1 MTNSLAFLALFESF
15 LRTAEHTKPV
25 TKTKSRETQ
34 IGSLVLFKTVKQ
46 TKHLYEQILMK
57 TIKYKAAYSDHF

>member
-1 MTNSLAFLALFESF
+1 MLFFGILCMIYFTLNGSPDLLKGLTLLTLLAFLALFESF

-34 IGSLVLFKTVKQ
+34 IGTCS
-46 TKHLYEQILMK
+46 
-57 TIKYKAAYSDHF
+57 